1 MWFILLGIISATTML
16 NFNSII
22 HLKGLPLIEANGK
35 EGLLAFEFIILFH
48 SVSHTWL
55 TCGFTSKKL
64 NYRTNLVWSIV
75 RARGIW
81 FISYRPL
88 IVLQEIFL
96 KSCKTHHRIL
106 ERELVKK
113 NINFETLSLTN
124 FISRVKIFQIRK

>member
-48 SVSHTWL
+48 SVSHIWL

-96 KSCKTHHRIL
+96 KACKTHHRIL

-113 NINFETLSLTN
+113 NINFETLSQTN
-124 FISRVKIFQIRK
+124 FISRVKIFQIR

>member
-35 EGLLAFEFIILFH
+35 EGLLAFESIILFH
-48 SVSHTWL
+48 SVSHIWL

-113 NINFETLSLTN
+113 NINFETLSQIN

>member
-55 TCGFTSKKL
+55 TCGFTSEKL
-64 NYRTNLVWSIV
+64 NYRTNLVWNIV

-96 KSCKTHHRIL
+96 KTCKIHHRIL

-113 NINFETLSLTN
+113 NINFKTLSQTN
-124 FISRVKIFQIRK
+124 FISRVKIFQIR

>member
-55 TCGFTSKKL
+55 TCGFTSEKL
-64 NYRTNLVWSIV
+64 NYRTNLVWNIV

-88 IVLQEIFL
+88 IVLQEMFL
-96 KSCKTHHRIL
+96 KSCKTYHRIL

-113 NINFETLSLTN
+113 NINFKTLSQTN
-124 FISRVKIFQIRK
+124 FISRVKIFQIR